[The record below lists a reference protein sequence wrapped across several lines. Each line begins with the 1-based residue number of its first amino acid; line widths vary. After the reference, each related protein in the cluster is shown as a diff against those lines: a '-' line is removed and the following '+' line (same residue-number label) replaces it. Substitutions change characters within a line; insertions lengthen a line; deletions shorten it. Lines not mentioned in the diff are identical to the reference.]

1 MTIFL
6 QSGKIGYIN
15 QFAAGSIMQTC
26 IPFDPYNNAY
36 KFPFGSVAA
45 GTTVYFAVCLP
56 RPMGCTGVSLLIRE
70 AFSGREAAISLQWRE
85 TDGIV
90 EWWNAFFTPP
100 AEGLYYYAF
109 EYHVSWGKGEIGPDE
124 TGVGAFSANGG
135 RWQLTV
141 YEPDYK
147 TPDWL
152 KGGLIYQI
160 FPDRFYASGQKKDRV
175 PKDRILRTDWE
186 NPPIWQPDADGVIRN
201 NDFFGGDLKGIEEK
215 LPYLESLG
223 VTCIYLNPIFEAYS
237 NHRYDT
243 ADYMHIDPLLG
254 TEEDFRSL
262 CREAE
267 KRGIAVLF
275 DGVFSHTG
283 ADSVYFNKYK
293 RYGAGGAYNDPQS
306 PYRSWYQFGKTRDEY
321 ASWWGFDTLP
331 EVNENEPSYTAFITG
346 EGGVIDHWLNAGAK
360 GLRLDVADELP
371 DAFLDKIRQIVKKD
385 GRDAYLL
392 GEVWEDA
399 TNKFSWGTLRR
410 YLLGKQLDAVMNYPF
425 RNAVIQFVKYCNAEL
440 FMRSILRIV
449 EHYPPQALGTAMNHL
464 GTHDTERILTA
475 VSDLDLSNSDR
486 AHQAALHLSDP
497 QRAVALRRVRAA
509 AAIQYTLP
517 GVPSLYYGDEAGM
530 EGGKDPFNRGCY
542 PWGREDSELLGY
554 YRQLGQLRKAHTV
567 FRTGAFRPLSA
578 AMQCAA
584 YLREDEAETIAVI
597 ANMNP
602 HDITYYINVPHDKE
616 EVLLGGVRANG
627 GIAIAP
633 TTTAIVRIK

>member
-56 RPMGCTGVSLLIRE
+56 RPMGCTGISLLIRE

-175 PKDRILRTDWE
+175 PKDRILRTDRE

-223 VTCIYLNPIFEAYS
+223 VTCIYLNPIFEACS

-243 ADYMHIDPLLG
+243 ADYMRIDPLLG

-306 PYRSWYQFGKTRDEY
+306 PYRCWYQFGQTRDEY

-425 RNAVIQFVKYCNAEL
+425 RNAVIQFVKYCHAEL

-449 EHYPPQALGTAMNHL
+449 EHYPPQSLGTAMNHL

-475 VSDLDLSNSDR
+475 VSDLDLSISDR
-486 AHQAALHLSDP
+486 AHQA
-497 QRAVALRRVRAA
+497 
-509 AAIQYTLP
+509 
-517 GVPSLYYGDEAGM
+517 
-530 EGGKDPFNRGCY
+530 
-542 PWGREDSELLGY
+542 
-554 YRQLGQLRKAHTV
+554 
-567 FRTGAFRPLSA
+567 
-578 AMQCAA
+578 
-584 YLREDEAETIAVI
+584 
-597 ANMNP
+597 
-602 HDITYYINVPHDKE
+602 
-616 EVLLGGVRANG
+616 
-627 GIAIAP
+627 
-633 TTTAIVRIK
+633 

>member
-175 PKDRILRTDWE
+175 PKDRILRTDRE

-243 ADYMHIDPLLG
+243 ADYMRIDPLLG

-449 EHYPPQALGTAMNHL
+449 EHYPPQSLGTAMNHL

-554 YRQLGQLRKAHTV
+554 YRQLGQIRKAHTV

>member
-1 MTIFL
+1 
-6 QSGKIGYIN
+6 
-15 QFAAGSIMQTC
+15 MQTC
-26 IPFDPYNNAY
+26 IPFDPYNKDY

-45 GTTVYFAVCLP
+45 GTQVYFAVCLP
-56 RPMGCTGVSLLIRE
+56 RPMGCTGVSLLVRE
-70 AFSGREAAISLQWRE
+70 AFSGREAAISLNWRE
-85 TDGIV
+85 TDGVV

-100 AEGLYYYAF
+100 TEGLYYYAF
-109 EYHVSWGKGEIGPDE
+109 EYDVSWGRGAIGPDE
-124 TGVGAFSANGG
+124 TGIGAFSANGG

-160 FPDRFYASGQKKDRV
+160 FPDRFYASGQKKDQV
-175 PKDRILRTDWE
+175 PKDRILRTDRE

-243 ADYMHIDPLLG
+243 ADYMRIDPLLG

-306 PYRSWYQFGKTRDEY
+306 PYRCWYQFGQTRDEY

-449 EHYPPQALGTAMNHL
+449 EHYPPQSLGTAMNHL

-554 YRQLGQLRKAHTV
+554 YRQLGQIRKAHTV

-602 HDITYYINVPHDKE
+602 HDITYYINIPHDKE
-616 EVLLGGVRANG
+616 DVLLGGVRANG

>member
-45 GTTVYFAVCLP
+45 GSTVYFAVCLP
-56 RPMGCTGVSLLIRE
+56 RPMGCTGVSLLVRE

-175 PKDRILRTDWE
+175 PKDRILRTDRE

-243 ADYMHIDPLLG
+243 AD
-254 TEEDFRSL
+254 
-262 CREAE
+262 
-267 KRGIAVLF
+267 
-275 DGVFSHTG
+275 
-283 ADSVYFNKYK
+283 
-293 RYGAGGAYNDPQS
+293 
-306 PYRSWYQFGKTRDEY
+306 
-321 ASWWGFDTLP
+321 
-331 EVNENEPSYTAFITG
+331 
-346 EGGVIDHWLNAGAK
+346 
-360 GLRLDVADELP
+360 
-371 DAFLDKIRQIVKKD
+371 
-385 GRDAYLL
+385 
-392 GEVWEDA
+392 
-399 TNKFSWGTLRR
+399 
-410 YLLGKQLDAVMNYPF
+410 
-425 RNAVIQFVKYCNAEL
+425 
-440 FMRSILRIV
+440 
-449 EHYPPQALGTAMNHL
+449 
-464 GTHDTERILTA
+464 
-475 VSDLDLSNSDR
+475 
-486 AHQAALHLSDP
+486 
-497 QRAVALRRVRAA
+497 
-509 AAIQYTLP
+509 
-517 GVPSLYYGDEAGM
+517 
-530 EGGKDPFNRGCY
+530 
-542 PWGREDSELLGY
+542 
-554 YRQLGQLRKAHTV
+554 
-567 FRTGAFRPLSA
+567 
-578 AMQCAA
+578 
-584 YLREDEAETIAVI
+584 
-597 ANMNP
+597 
-602 HDITYYINVPHDKE
+602 
-616 EVLLGGVRANG
+616 
-627 GIAIAP
+627 
-633 TTTAIVRIK
+633 

>member
-56 RPMGCTGVSLLIRE
+56 RPMGCTGVSLLVRE

-243 ADYMHIDPLLG
+243 ADYMRIDPLLG

-554 YRQLGQLRKAHTV
+554 YRQLGQIRKAHTV
-567 FRTGAFRPLSA
+567 FRAGAFRPLSA

-602 HDITYYINVPHDKE
+602 HDITYYINIPHDKE